1 MNHLEEFI
9 DVDVENIS
17 HEEFQLRASKSSS
30 DVTIKKLRDL
40 KEVWNKSPDGGRLLQ
55 RNISRIKR
63 LEAEIKQ
70 CLDETTRSNKT
81 AEREALNNEVN
92 TLVATREDY
101 TQQISKLDKSL
112 KDASSRL
119 DALTK
124 SRRNC
129 EESVY
134 TAVDKIFQSIGA
146 NRAHYFGR
154 AFEGVDIKKIMAK
167 SDDLFGVGGAIR
179 QKLLE
184 HTSNSDKDVIINT
197 VCHNVGLAFKL
208 WDGVF
213 SAIHSPNPTVQHCMD
228 TQGRI
233 DKAMEHIRSMGFSI
247 TPKMHGME
255 SHVARQMRTIP
266 GGIGKLMEHW
276 IEQYHQTGF
285 RFDMAYCR
293 VGSLVGQAAI
303 RSSAEKRARNP
314 RVQISKMLLQKS
326 FVGIRK
332 RRSAAIESDE
342 KKTQIKQE
350 RRDNALAEISATI
363 ELDKKEAIL
372 AKLKVDEDTE
382 DLDELAKLETK
393 LFGENIHSSLTHLP

>member
-1 MNHLEEFI
+1 
-9 DVDVENIS
+9 
-17 HEEFQLRASKSSS
+17 
-30 DVTIKKLRDL
+30 
-40 KEVWNKSPDGGRLLQ
+40 
-55 RNISRIKR
+55 
-63 LEAEIKQ
+63 
-70 CLDETTRSNKT
+70 
-81 AEREALNNEVN
+81 
-92 TLVATREDY
+92 
-101 TQQISKLDKSL
+101 
-112 KDASSRL
+112 
-119 DALTK
+119 
-124 SRRNC
+124 
-129 EESVY
+129 
-134 TAVDKIFQSIGA
+134 
-146 NRAHYFGR
+146 
-154 AFEGVDIKKIMAK
+154 
-167 SDDLFGVGGAIR
+167 
-179 QKLLE
+179 
-184 HTSNSDKDVIINT
+184 
-197 VCHNVGLAFKL
+197 
-208 WDGVF
+208 
-213 SAIHSPNPTVQHCMD
+213 MD

-255 SHVARQMRTIP
+255 SHVVRQMRTIP

-314 RVQISKMLLQKS
+314 RVQMSKMLLQKS

-382 DLDELAKLETK
+382 DLDELAKLDVERRRRRGNASRARRAASNSDRRRERRRRRT
-393 LFGENIHSSLTHLP
+393 LLLPLPRPNDDDDGDRSIDISDERRTLEATRAIGIWDNGSSLVG